1 VRRAL
6 FACGLLLGACSS
18 AVVVPDGSAPA
29 DPAVVYA
36 LLANGH
42 LVVVHL
48 PRGATDEISLT
59 TSAPDEQSEMHAMSL
74 SRDGR
79 MLYAAVAD
87 ANLNGHV
94 VEVDTASGRT
104 VREIELPLGTS
115 PRGLVVGPRTGNLYV
130 FGVKG
135 GSAVVWIIDPAA
147 RSPART
153 ITARNADG
161 HSYFV
166 FQGLV
171 SSDETALFLSYHGAD
186 TTGIDRYE
194 LKGDTIE
201 RCIADAP
208 AGRGCF
214 NAHGGMALLDDRLLA
229 TTGEGPLLALDPRSG
244 RIVAQYDVQL
254 PGNHIDDFGLDE
266 YGQRAFI
273 VGSCGYSGGLS
284 VVDLRSARTTVLV
297 PAREAD
303 PRCGERISVVPGGH
317 TLVVAHTL
325 RPVAAK
331 ERTGKLLVLAMNGRQ
346 VREIATSSEPIDII
360 VSRP

>member
-1 VRRAL
+1 MRRVL
-6 FACGLLLGACSS
+6 FACGLLLGACTS
-18 AVVVPDGSAPA
+18 AVVVPNGSAPT

-42 LVVVHL
+42 LLVVHL
-48 PRGATDEISLT
+48 GSGATDEVSLT

-74 SRDGR
+74 SRDGS
-79 MLYAAVAD
+79 MLYVAVAD
-87 ANLNGHV
+87 ASLNGHV
-94 VEVDTASGRT
+94 VEVDTASRQI
-104 VREIELPLGTS
+104 VREIELPPGTS
-115 PRGLVVGPRTGNLYV
+115 PRGLVIGPRTGNLYV

-147 RSPART
+147 RTLRRT
-153 ITARNADG
+153 ITARRADG

-171 SSDETALFLSYHGAD
+171 NAEETALYLSYHGPD

-194 LKGDTIE
+194 LNGDNIE
-201 RCIADAP
+201 RCFADAP

-214 NAHGGMALLDDRLLA
+214 NAHGGMALLGDRLLA

-244 RIVAQYDVQL
+244 RMVAQYDVQL
-254 PGNHIDDFGLDE
+254 PGDHIDDLGLDE

-273 VGSCGYSGGLS
+273 VGSCGYVGGLS
-284 VVDLRSARTTVLV
+284 VVDLRSGRTTILV
-297 PAREAD
+297 RAREGD

-331 ERTGKLLVLAMNGRQ
+331 ERTGKLLVLGDDGRLK
-346 VREIATSSEPIDII
+346 REIATSSEPIDI
-360 VSRP
+360 VLARP

>member
-1 VRRAL
+1 MRRVL
-6 FACGLLLGACSS
+6 FACGLLLGACTS
-18 AVVVPDGSAPA
+18 AVVPDGLAPT

-42 LVVVHL
+42 LLVVHL
-48 PRGATDEISLT
+48 PRGATNEISLT

-79 MLYAAVAD
+79 TLYAAVAD

-94 VEVDTASGRT
+94 VEVDTTSAKT
-104 VREIELPLGTS
+104 VHEIELPPGTS
-115 PRGLVVGPRTGNLYV
+115 PRGLVVGPRTGDLYV
-130 FGVKG
+130 FGAKG

-147 RSPART
+147 RTPAHS
-153 ITARNADG
+153 ITARRADG
-161 HSYFV
+161 HNYLV
-166 FQGLV
+166 FQGLINAE
-171 SSDETALFLSYHGAD
+171 ETALFLSYHGPD

-194 LKGDTIE
+194 LNGDNIE
-201 RCIADAP
+201 RCIADVP
-208 AGRGCF
+208 AGRSCF
-214 NAHGGMALLDDRLLA
+214 NAHGGMALLDVRLLA

-244 RIVAQYDVQL
+244 RMVAQYDVQL
-254 PGNHIDDFGLDE
+254 PGDHIDDLGVDE

-273 VGSCGYSGGLS
+273 VGSCGYVGGLS
-284 VVDLRSARTTVLV
+284 VVDLRSGRTTVLV
-297 PAREAD
+297 PAREGD

-331 ERTGKLLVLAMNGRQ
+331 GRTGKLLVLADDGRRL
-346 VREIATSSEPIDII
+346 REIATSSEPIDI
-360 VSRP
+360 VVTRP